1 MICQLLLML
10 SALSG
15 ATSQI
20 AGGAGATA
28 RLQAAID
35 ACPAEG
41 CVLELPDPVYPLSNR
56 LWIEGKDNLKIVGT
70 GATRPVLIW
79 DDSLLTP
86 DSAKIAAVFR
96 LTPPTGG
103 GRPKLPKGWLM
114 WPYAYKSG
122 VGTATDLSVDYSTTG
137 YQHNGMVM
145 IKNSK
150 RVVLEGLTL
159 DGRKSACFWNDS
171 VWDGKYSLFFGSLGV
186 SLLRSLA
193 VDIRDCEILHFWS
206 AVYINDRN
214 PSCQAWS
221 DLLTTADVGAKPW
234 TACGTMGG
242 HLIERNRIHANWWA
256 VYSETEWDQGS
267 TIRENLAW
275 NNVNQGIHA
284 PSEAVVPARVA
295 MFGGQRYV
303 VGGFLYTKDML
314 MPAHVVTHNTIYS
327 STSPSGFDLYRYT
340 GTALWSDNIIQIPDS
355 IGQYSTKGSYYH
367 ALDDYYASG
376 NHVWNNT
383 LFSNWKYD
391 FLESQ
396 SSAWIV
402 DSSLHYKGPVVTP
415 RDTIAILKNGKIV
428 DSIAYDTVIGDKT
441 CAAGCDLKLTT
452 PLALP
457 YYMSTPWSL
466 IWPVKSYEVQVKGP
480 DSLVHTER
488 VSETTMDSAFQV
500 SYAGQDTATS
510 LQHANWLCR
519 FCPFTSLDSSSADF
533 LVPDSSSKLIK
544 ASLLERDTVGGHRG
558 AIGAG
563 GALGRHVPVR
573 LRARGMPQFSG
584 STLRLPVSISSETKL
599 DGMAVRRIQV
609 TYRDLDDDGKCF
621 IPEYAANVKLS
632 AVQPFQPTDTVISI
646 AMSPSS
652 NVVYQVDL
660 WPVGISG
667 SDTVA
672 ATPVVW
678 TWTSVAKAGS
688 FQPPATG
695 ISVAKKP
702 VRIRFLSGSDRK
714 MLLIQGFDEE
724 FLTLAD
730 AAGRHRQVATQVVP
744 GGRTAQLRGIPAGIW
759 FVRLPEGSQRLL
771 IAP

>member
-1 MICQLLLML
+1 MICQLLFML

-15 ATSQI
+15 AASQI
-20 AGGAGATA
+20 AGGAGATE

-35 ACPAEG
+35 ACPADG

-56 LWIEGKDNLKIVGT
+56 LWIEGKNNLKIIGT
-70 GATRPVLIW
+70 GANHPVLIW
-79 DDSLLTP
+79 DDSLLAT
-86 DSAKIAAVFR
+86 DSTKVAAMFR
-96 LTPPTGG
+96 LGLPAGG

-122 VGTATDLSVDYSTTG
+122 VGTATDLSVAYSTTG

-145 IKNSK
+145 IKNSQ

-159 DGRKSACFWNDS
+159 DGRKSACFWNDT

-186 SLLRSLA
+186 SLLKSLA

-221 DLLTTADVGAKPW
+221 DQLTTADVGAKPW

-256 VYSETEWDQGS
+256 IYSETEWDQGS

-275 NNVNQGIHA
+275 NNVNQAIHA
-284 PSEAVVPARVA
+284 PSETVVSARAVVAGRNKSVD
-295 MFGGQRYV
+295 
-303 VGGFLYTKDML
+303 GGFLYAKDVL
-314 MPAHVVTHNTIYS
+314 MPAHVITHNTIYS
-327 STSPSGFDLYRYT
+327 NTIPSEFDLYRYS
-340 GTALWSDNIIQIPDS
+340 GTTLWSDNIIQIPDS
-355 IGQYSTKGSYYH
+355 IGPYSTKGFAYD
-367 ALDDYYASG
+367 ALDDSYASG

-383 LFSNWKYD
+383 FFSNWKYNYLD
-391 FLESQ
+391 VQ

-402 DSSLHYKGPVVTP
+402 DSTLHYKGLVAVPKDTTP
-415 RDTIAILKNGKIV
+415 ILKGGKIV
-428 DSIAYDTVIGDKT
+428 DSIGYDTVMGDKT
-441 CAAGCDLKLTT
+441 CATRCYMTFLT
-452 PLALP
+452 PLAIP
-457 YYMSTPWSL
+457 RYYSQPL
-466 IWPVKSYEVQVKGP
+466 DLNWPEKSYEVQAKGP
-480 DSLVHTER
+480 DSLVHTVR
-488 VSETTMDSAFQV
+488 VSDMTMDSAFQV
-500 SYAGQDTATS
+500 SYDGQDTTNS

-519 FCPFTSLDSSSADF
+519 FCPFASLDSSSANF
-533 LVPDSSSKLIK
+533 LLPDSSSKLIQ

-558 AIGAG
+558 AVGAG
-563 GALGRHVPVR
+563 GVLGTHIPVR

-599 DGMAVRRIQV
+599 DGMAARRIQV
-609 TYRDLDDDGKCF
+609 TYRDLDADGKCF

-632 AVQPFQPTDTVISI
+632 AVQPFRPTDTVISI
-646 AMSPSS
+646 AMSPST

-678 TWTSVAKAGS
+678 IWTSIANAGS
-688 FQPPATG
+688 FQPPVTG
-695 ISVAKKP
+695 LSTVKKP
-702 VRIRFLSGSDRK
+702 VKLRFLSGSDRK
-714 MLLIQGFDEE
+714 TLLIQGSDEE

-730 AAGRHRQVATQVVP
+730 AAGRRRQIATQVVP
-744 GGRTAQLRGIPAGIW
+744 GGRTAQLKGIPSGIW